1 MRRRIVQ
8 PLHAASERSGTDA
21 DDGFGGAI
29 FPPSDVVRCRTRWV
43 KRARGGEAA
52 DGAVWSTMARLALAS
67 ACMAQSGAAETDI
80 HVVFPANPAREQLSA
95 LAAHLLEQRDAILDA
110 WRAYGD
116 DGPGRNIS
124 ASLSRAQ
131 FNDHIPS
138 VLDALSQSL
147 QCWPNETSS
156 VAAEFEADKV
166 AEHGVERWQQ
176 GYSLAEVLREWG
188 YLQMCVAA
196 ELERYASEHPSIE
209 SSVMPSA
216 RRIWAQLCADGVT
229 SSATQYA
236 RLQQSESAGQ
246 MNALEQAL
254 AALHNI
260 EQSRAE
266 AWRTAAH
273 DLRGSVTVVKGAAM
287 LNASGALADVERA
300 EVAEMLSKGVS
311 SLNELLTDLLSLA
324 RLEAG
329 HEHRTVTRFDAAVL
343 LRDFCTA
350 SQAAATDR
358 GLFLKM
364 DGPRTLPIEGDK
376 PKILRI
382 LQNLLLNGI
391 KYTERGGIS
400 VSWGL
405 DKTRD
410 TERWTLSVQDTGPGL
425 DSSPFMEMSQQLH
438 EATDIA
444 DNARAASTD
453 RRRDMGGATTAAS
466 GSEGVSAAAA
476 HGEGVGLSIVKRL
489 CELLEGSLE
498 LATKAGHGSTFRVI
512 LPCRYD
518 PE

>member
-1 MRRRIVQ
+1 MW
-8 PLHAASERSGTDA
+8 LMADSAHHSGN
-21 DDGFGGAI
+21 
-29 FPPSDVVRCRTRWV
+29 
-43 KRARGGEAA
+43 
-52 DGAVWSTMARLALAS
+52 
-67 ACMAQSGAAETDI
+67 DI

-95 LAAHLLEQRDAILDA
+95 LAAHLLEHRDAILDA

-116 DGPGRNIS
+116 VVPGRNIS

-131 FNDHIPS
+131 FNDHIPA

-147 QCWPNETSS
+147 HAWPAETTT
-156 VAAEFEADKV
+156 VAAQLEADKV
-166 AEHGVERWQQ
+166 ADHGVERWQQ

-196 ELERYASEHPSIE
+196 ELERYANDHPSLE
-209 SSVMPSA
+209 PSVMPNA
-216 RRIWAQLCADGVT
+216 RRIWTQFCADGVT
-229 SSATQYA
+229 ASATQYA
-236 RLQQSESAGQ
+236 RLQQSESAGHVT
-246 MNALEQAL
+246 ALERAL
-254 AALHNI
+254 AALQAI

-287 LNASGALADVERA
+287 LNASGATLPNLQRA

-311 SLNELLTDLLSLA
+311 SLNDLLNDLLSLA

-329 HEHRTVTRFDAAVL
+329 HEHRTVTTFDAAVL

-364 DGPRTLPIEGDK
+364 DGPRTLTVEGDK
-376 PKILRI
+376 PKVLRI
-382 LQNLLLNGI
+382 LQNLLLNAI

-405 DKTRD
+405 DTTRD
-410 TERWTLSVQDTGPGL
+410 TERWTLSVQDTGPGI
-425 DSSPFMEMSQQLH
+425 DDTPFMEMAQQLH
-438 EATDIA
+438 EATGIA
-444 DNARAASTD
+444 DEAREASTD
-453 RRRDMGGATTAAS
+453 RRRDMAGATTATS
-466 GSEGVSAAAA
+466 GTEAVSPGA

-512 LPCRYD
+512 LPCKYGD
-518 PE
+518 K